1 MQEQYYF
8 TDYLIVYF
16 DVLGQRESLRRIK
29 QIPTAEDEQKEFLG
43 LVRDSLG
50 KVLALRD
57 GFSNFFKAAESY
69 TPNTSL
75 VPSEFRSEFIEAQK
89 ANYSFYGL
97 SDAVVISVPLTAE
110 NENCTAMNGVHS
122 ALIATCGIGLLAL
135 SVGVPAR
142 AGIDVGVATQIGERE
157 VYGPALERAVN
168 LEGELAEYPRF
179 LVGNELLSYLGWV
192 ENGKYN
198 TPFGQIAI
206 GISQLCRKMIVRD
219 SDGRFMLDFLGE
231 TVKDSSENS
240 IDKGIVDNARKFVEA
255 QYQRCASSGSEKL
268 ASRYYRLLRYFEGRK
283 KVWE

>member
-1 MQEQYYF
+1 MQDEFYF

-16 DVLGQRESLRRIK
+16 DVLGQRESLRKIK
-29 QIPTAEDEQKEFLG
+29 QIPTAKEEEREFLG
-43 LVRDSLG
+43 LIRDSFG

-57 GFSNFFKAAESY
+57 GFSNFFRAAESY

-75 VPSEFRSEFIEAQK
+75 VPPEFRSEFIEAQK

-135 SVGVPAR
+135 SVGVAAR
-142 AGIDVGVATQIGERE
+142 AGLDVGVATQIGDRE

-168 LEGELAEYPRF
+168 LESELAEYPRF
-179 LVGNELLSYLGWV
+179 VVGNELLSYLGWV
-192 ENGKYN
+192 ENDKYR
-198 TPFGQIAI
+198 TRFGEVAR
-206 GISQLCRKMIVRD
+206 GLAQLCKKLIVRD
-219 SDGRFMLDFLGE
+219 TDGRFMLDFLGQA
-231 TVKDSSENS
+231 VKNSSENS
-240 IDKGIVDNARKFVEA
+240 IDKQIVANARKFVEE
-255 QYQRCASSGSEKL
+255 QYQRCASNGSEKL
-268 ASRYYRLLRYFEGRK
+268 ASRYYRLLRYIEGRR